1 MLVQHRAKRSEL
13 FRDNTIKV
21 SIYVIRH
28 FQQLSGVSKQNKKKK
43 KKVLLKYD
51 FAFRIIPEKEN
62 HFFASKGI
70 SPPSWHFSLGPA
82 AGKLSMM
89 LGNGKAA

>member
-21 SIYVIRH
+21 SIYAIQH
-28 FQQLSGVSKQNKKKK
+28 LQQKK

-70 SPPSWHFSLGPA
+70 SPPSWHFSLGLA

-89 LGNGKAA
+89 LGNRKAA